1 MCVSRTLASSYIHTR
16 LEFGILNLQHRS
28 ILPHEATIKFA
39 VKTYNM
45 ESKLSRLC
53 SAMTRN
59 NYAKIY
65 DDGGGGAS
73 IWLI

>member
-1 MCVSRTLASSYIHTR
+1 MYRAYPSFIIHIYISGVS
-16 LEFGILNLQHRS
+16 ILNLQHRS

-53 SAMTRN
+53 SVMTRN
-59 NYAKIY
+59 NYTKIY